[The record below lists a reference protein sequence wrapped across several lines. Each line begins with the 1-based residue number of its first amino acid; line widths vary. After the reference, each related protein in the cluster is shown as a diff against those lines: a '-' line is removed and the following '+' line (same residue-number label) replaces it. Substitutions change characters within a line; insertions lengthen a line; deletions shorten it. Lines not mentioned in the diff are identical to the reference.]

1 MKNPMKTGVILAAL
15 CGLAL
20 LGLLAVGMRHDPREL
35 PSVRVGTLWP
45 DRALPQL
52 LQAGTVDGR
61 RDWRGQAR
69 IVNVWASW
77 CGTCREEHPVLLSL
91 AATLRAQGRGGQLIG
106 LNYKDDATEARAWL
120 QRLGDPFATSLV
132 DADGR
137 MGIELGVYGAP
148 ETFVVDAQ
156 GRIVFR
162 HAGALTPE
170 IVAQALLPRLQGVP
184 SPQPLSQDGR
194 GALLGDA
201 DAASQPGLLPLPRGE
216 RAGVRAWHPADD
228 DRLHTLSAELRCLVC
243 QNESLADST
252 AGLALDLKREMR
264 EHILAGE
271 SDEEIRR
278 FLVER
283 YGDFVTY
290 RPPWSART
298 VLLWLG
304 PLLLLLG
311 AGWAAWRHL
320 QRQAQRAVSSAAD
333 EEASA

>member
-91 AATLRAQGRGGQLIG
+91 AATLRAQGRGSQLIG

-170 IVAQALLPRLQGVP
+170 IVAQALLPRLVALAP
-184 SPQPLSQDGR
+184 SPRPSSTRGEGEILSK
-194 GALLGDA
+194 
-201 DAASQPGLLPLPRGE
+201 PLPPRGGGVGE
-216 RAGVRAWHPADD
+216 RGPPWNQADD
-228 DRLHTLSAELRCLVC
+228 DRLHALSAELRCLVC

-271 SDEEIRR
+271 SDDEIRR

-304 PLLLLLG
+304 PLLLLLV
-311 AGWAAWRHL
+311 AGWGAWRHL
-320 QRQAQRAVSSAAD
+320 QRQAQRAAASAAD
-333 EEASA
+333 EEASV